1 MKYLFILI
9 MAFFGLFNDSIEPK
23 INLKGSVN
31 DKNSKEKLIA
41 ARVSV
46 HYPSTGFSFET
57 VTDTKGNYSLS
68 VLPGFFTIHYTYDG
82 YSKLKKSLTYRATK
96 DTVVLMDTAFL
107 VSVSSLH
114 LEKTKDRLKIK
125 EDAEPLYYSDALPK
139 KKLSTRGVSHYKV
152 SESLR
157 GAASHSWSFGD
168 GAGAMSSPS
177 ESGISISDDLDGKR
191 VKYAS
196 SGIQGEFNAGTLT
209 AGEINDFSKWILWND
224 LNKGE
229 LSSYSTHWGILPKHR
244 FAILITN
251 EDKFPVC
258 NVKVVLKNPMGMA
271 IWESK
276 TDNTGKAELWAGLF
290 DSTELAKGRFT
301 IEASYN
307 GKVYKVNHAK
317 VFHQEMNKL
326 IMPADCKPSVN
337 MDIVFA
343 VDATGSMGDEI
354 RYLQA
359 ELADVIEKV
368 KQKNPGLSLNMG
380 SVFYRDKE
388 DEYLT
393 VQQDITSDIH
403 SVLEF
408 INKQGANGGGDE
420 PEAVDDALEVAIN
433 KFSWR
438 EDARARVL
446 FLLLD
451 ASPHHEAENLAKIKK
466 YTELAAKKGIR
477 IVPIVCSG
485 IDKAGEYLMRS
496 MALATNGNYVFLT
509 DHSGIGN
516 GHIAPST
523 DKYEVE
529 TLNLLLIRLLQQ
541 YIFMPECNKK
551 VITESIDSLQK
562 SKSDSIKNDSVYAT
576 KPLIKDSINNQSTH
590 SWFLKYYPNPC
601 KGILHVELRGNI
613 HDLYICDING
623 KILMNVPVSKEQN
636 AIEID
641 LTAYP
646 SGIYFLRYGVDG
658 SYKSGKF
665 VLIH

>member
-1 MKYLFILI
+1 MKYLFILM
-9 MAFFGLFNDSIEPK
+9 MAIWSLFNQSTEPK
-23 INLKGSVN
+23 ISLKGCVN

-57 VTDTKGNYSLS
+57 VTDAKGNYSLN
-68 VLPGFFTIHYTYDG
+68 VLPGFFTINYSYDG
-82 YSKLKKSLTYRATK
+82 YSNVKKSFNYKATK

-114 LEKTKDRLKIK
+114 PEKTKDMLKKK
-125 EDAEPLYYSDALPK
+125 EDAEPLYYSDASPK
-139 KKLSTRGVSHYKV
+139 KKPGSRGMDADETHKRLTRSAST
-152 SESLR
+152 
-157 GAASHSWSFGD
+157 SWSFGE
-168 GAGAMSSPS
+168 GKGAMSSVA
-177 ESGISISDDLDGKR
+177 ESGIVRSEDIDGKR

-196 SGIQGEFNAGTLT
+196 SGIQGEFKAGTLT
-209 AGEINDFSKWILWND
+209 AGEINDFSKWVLWND

-258 NVKVVLKNPMGMA
+258 NVKVVLKNPDGIA

-290 DSTELAKGRFT
+290 DSTDLDKGKFT
-301 IEASYN
+301 LEAIH
-307 GKVYKVNHAK
+307 GGVIYKVKNAK
-317 VFHQEMNKL
+317 VFRQEMNKL
-326 IMPADCKPSVN
+326 VIAADCKPSVN

-354 RYLQA
+354 NYLQA

-368 KQKNPGLSLNMG
+368 KQKNPRLSLNMG

-393 VQQDITSDIH
+393 VQQDITPDIS

-420 PEAVDDALEVAIN
+420 PEAVDAAMEVAIN
-433 KFSWR
+433 NFHWR
-438 EDARARVL
+438 EDARARVM
-446 FLLLD
+446 FLVLD
-451 ASPHHEAENLAKIKK
+451 ASPHHEKESTDKLKK

-496 MALATNGNYVFLT
+496 IALATNGNYIFLT

-523 DKYEVE
+523 DKYDVE

-541 YIFMPECNKK
+541 YIFMPECNKT
-551 VITESIDSLQK
+551 VDTEIIDSLQK
-562 SKSDSIKNDSVYAT
+562 NENDSVKNDSVFAT
-576 KPLIKDSINNQSTH
+576 KPFLKDSLEKTTTE

-601 KGILHVELRGNI
+601 KGILHVELKGNI
-613 HDLYICDING
+613 HDLFICDING
-623 KILMNVPVSKEQN
+623 KILMNVPINKEQSRL
-636 AIEID
+636 EID
-641 LTAYP
+641 LTEYP
-646 SGIYFLRYGVDG
+646 SGIYFLRYGVDE

-665 VLIH
+665 VLTH

>member
-1 MKYLFILI
+1 MKYLFILM
-9 MAFFGLFNDSIEPK
+9 MAFWGLFNESTEPK
-23 INLKGSVN
+23 LILKGSVN
-31 DKNSKEKLIA
+31 DKNGKVKLVA
-41 ARVSV
+41 AKVSV

-57 VTDTKGNYSLS
+57 VTDTKGNYSMS
-68 VLPGFFTIHYTYDG
+68 VLPGFFTVDYSYDG
-82 YSKLKKSLTYRATK
+82 YSKVKKSFNFKATK
-96 DTVVLMDTAFL
+96 DTIVLMDTAFL
-107 VSVSSLH
+107 VSSSSLR
-114 LEKTKDRLKIK
+114 LEKSKDGIKKK
-125 EDAEPLYYSDALPK
+125 EDAEPLYYSDAAPK
-139 KKLSTRGVSHYKV
+139 KKPGSRGLVSDGHYK
-152 SESLR
+152 SLTR
-157 GAASHSWSFGD
+157 SSSLSWSYGD
-168 GAGAMSSPS
+168 GAGAMSSRA
-177 ESGISISDDLDGKR
+177 ETGISKSEDIGGDR

-196 SGIQGEFNAGTLT
+196 SGIQGEFKAGTLT
-209 AGEINDFSKWILWND
+209 AGEINDFSKWVLWND

-229 LSSYSTHWGILPKHR
+229 LNSYSTHWGILPKHR

-258 NVKVVLKNPMGMA
+258 NVKVVLKDPNGIA

-290 DSTELAKGRFT
+290 DSTDLAKGKYT
-301 IEASYN
+301 LEATHA
-307 GKVYKVNHAK
+307 GVVYKVKNAK
-317 VFHQEMNKL
+317 VFQQEMNKL
-326 IMPADCKPSVN
+326 VITADCKPSVN

-380 SVFYRDKE
+380 SVFYRDKD

-393 VQQDITSDIH
+393 VQQDITSDIS

-420 PEAVDDALEVAIN
+420 PEAVDAAIEVGIN
-433 KFSWR
+433 NFHWR
-438 EDARARVL
+438 EDARAKVM
-446 FLLLD
+446 FLVLD
-451 ASPHHEAENLAKIKK
+451 ASPHHEKESIDKLKK

-496 MALATNGNYVFLT
+496 IALATNGNYIFLT

-516 GHIAPST
+516 VHIAPST

-541 YIFMPECNKK
+541 YIFMPECNKT
-551 VITESIDSLQK
+551 VNTEIIDSMQK
-562 SKSDSIKNDSVYAT
+562 NENDSVNNDSVFAT
-576 KPLIKDSINNQSTH
+576 KPAIKDSLDNTNTE

-601 KGILHVELRGNI
+601 KGILHVDLKGDI

-623 KILMNVPVSKEQN
+623 KILMNVPVSKEQSQL
-636 AIEID
+636 EID